1 MKLIYNALNL
11 LIFIWGTLCLDGFR
25 VALKYNALGE
35 YTESNIDINTLI
47 SITVLNTLMIVTNFT
62 DNMFFF
68 IWNTT
73 ATLLLSGINM
83 YYYSTCY
90 DSCKDFYSEGRFY
103 FYLAFYSIL
112 PYVQLALGAL
122 MLITFMKSGSKFSCR
137 GSLNNENECNESN
150 ESNESTE
157 SIDND
162 NNVSDRLKLLTV

>member
-122 MLITFMKSGSKFSCR
+122 MLITFMKSGSKCNCR
-137 GSLNNENECNESN
+137 GSLNNEAEFDSNESN
-150 ESNESTE
+150 ESNDSNESNE
-157 SIDND
+157 SND
-162 NNVSDRLKLLTV
+162 SDRLKLLTV